1 MNKFLGTFEI
11 KSGSVI
17 VSDHCYEVGAW
28 CQAKIDNV
36 ETGEWLAFVKQS
48 DEGSWGIRNAE
59 LIIFHINKMNRES
72 FKWSMEDAY
81 IGVDSGQAG
90 IYDINAYRNNDLIGD
105 IQNKFCFDIEKDG
118 EKFYA
123 LNCDLTCGTELYA
136 GVIRNGAVSSSGY
149 GDGGYDL
156 FTSKDDDGKIVAMKI
171 VFIEEEDDE
180 Y

>member
-17 VSDHCYEVGAW
+17 VSDPCYEVGAW

-105 IQNKFCFDIEKDG
+105 IQNKFCFDIEKD
-118 EKFYA
+118 
-123 LNCDLTCGTELYA
+123 N
-136 GVIRNGAVSSSGY
+136 V
-149 GDGGYDL
+149 
-156 FTSKDDDGKIVAMKI
+156 
-171 VFIEEEDDE
+171 
-180 Y
+180 